1 MERIFRKN
9 VKFWVPTWPQ
19 DGTKM
24 ASFSYIFL
32 IFFES
37 RPKSSWKPGFWAS
50 KTDFGSILTDFC
62 LIFEGFFVIFDA
74 FLGDFF
80 NAKIERNYFFAIL
93 FCSGYCQ
100 CFFVH
105 ALSRGGIRVSVTRSA
120 AAARRMRQLAI
131 PACQTSVDIRISN
144 LMPTS
149 QPGMY
154 LAS

>member
-1 MERIFRKN
+1 
-9 VKFWVPTWPQ
+9 
-19 DGTKM
+19 M
-24 ASFSYIFL
+24 ASFSDIFL
-32 IFFES
+32 NFFEF

-105 ALSRGGIRVSVTRSA
+105 ALSRGGIRVSVTESA
-120 AAARRMRQLAI
+120 AAAK
-131 PACQTSVDIRISN
+131 RILCVSA
-144 LMPTS
+144 PTRVS
-149 QPGMY
+149 DQNRYPPQ
-154 LAS
+154 